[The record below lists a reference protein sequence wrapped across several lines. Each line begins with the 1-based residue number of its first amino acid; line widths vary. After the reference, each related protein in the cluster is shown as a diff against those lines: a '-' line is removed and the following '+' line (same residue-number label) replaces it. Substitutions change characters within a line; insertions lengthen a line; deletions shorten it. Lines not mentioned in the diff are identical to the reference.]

1 MTRSPILPEPL
12 LSEAA
17 SWRVRLTEEGAV
29 ATPEFEAWR
38 SLKPDHERA
47 WAAVDG
53 PWQYVG
59 DQRLAPELI
68 AVRSAALERA
78 RRAGRARWL
87 DRDAYRF
94 KRLAGAAAVAAL
106 AAVAGAVYLSE
117 RPTLYQTHLAERRVV
132 TLEDGSTL
140 SLDSQSEVSVRY
152 THNAR
157 ELVLVRGQARFDVAH
172 DGERPFSVAAADRK
186 VIATCT
192 SFDVDLVNH
201 QVIVT
206 LIEGHV
212 VVLDR
217 HRSGSG
223 VPPEGVKLDPGERLV
238 AAPHAPPSVQ
248 HVDVERATAWQSGQL
263 VFEDETLASAVE
275 RVNRYARHPVI
286 VHDPAAAALR
296 FSGVFNET
304 NTQAFVDTVT
314 RYLSLEQETRAD
326 GSVELKRRD

>member
-1 MTRSPILPEPL
+1 MTQSPSSRETS

-17 SWRVRLTEEGAV
+17 TWRVRLTEEGTAL
-29 ATPEFEAWR
+29 TPEFEAWR
-38 SLKPDHERA
+38 SLSPEHERA
-47 WAAVDG
+47 WAAVEA
-53 PWQYVG
+53 PWQCLG
-59 DQRLAPELI
+59 EQRSTPELI
-68 AVRSAALERA
+68 ALRGAALERA
-78 RRAGRARWL
+78 RRTGRAHWRARHAHPL
-87 DRDAYRF
+87 R
-94 KRLAGAAAVAAL
+94 RLVGVSAAAAL
-106 AAVAGAVYLSE
+106 AAIMGAVYVSQ
-117 RPTLYQTHLAERRVV
+117 RPTTYRTHLAERRVV

-152 THNAR
+152 TQHAR

-172 DGERPFSVAAADRK
+172 DVERPFAVEAADRK
-186 VIATCT
+186 VIATGT
-192 SFDVDLVNH
+192 SFDVDLANH

-217 HRSGSG
+217 RESGTG
-223 VPPEGVKLDPGERLV
+223 VLPEGVKLEPGERLV
-238 AAPHAPPSVQ
+238 AAPLGTPSVQ
-248 HVDVERATAWQSGQL
+248 RVNIERATAWQSGQL

-286 VHDPAAAALR
+286 VEDPGAAALR

-304 NTQAFVDTVT
+304 DTQAFVDTVS

-326 GSVELKRRD
+326 GSIELRRHD